1 MKRAAILAAMSLGI
15 VVACAREAE
24 PPPSARVDTVAGSAF
39 DSLLAEEP
47 QPALFGCLVGD
58 SAVFGDVRVDPE
70 TGDTVGITLS
80 FWRGGGSV
88 HGTTILASGGVADT
102 IPFARVQ
109 LSGDDSLA
117 FDTPH
122 PTDPDTIRFIGRLDC
137 NRLWGRQRNRRESP
151 SRPALY
157 RRLYN
162 ADVAPQ
168 DPQGMP

>member
-1 MKRAAILAAMSLGI
+1 VTLAAMSLGI
-15 VVACAREAE
+15 ALAACAREAE
-24 PPPSARVDTVAGSAF
+24 PPPTPADTAGAGAF

-58 SAVFGDVRVDPE
+58 SAVYGDVRVDPE
-70 TGDTVGITLS
+70 TGDTVGVTLS
-80 FWRGGGSV
+80 FWRSGASV
-88 HGTTILASGGVADT
+88 HGTTVLASGGVADT
-102 IPFARVQ
+102 VPFTRVQ

-122 PTDPDTIRFIGRLDC
+122 PAEPDTIRFLGRVDC

-168 DPQGMP
+168 DPQAVP